1 MARLLTTDHTSQTVV
16 TALKDMLG
24 QINQMAIAPDRRVQ
38 TLTWDQ
44 GAEMA
49 ASGQLAEHFEGLKL
63 YFCDPHS
70 PCSGRVTRILMP
82 SYADSFRKAP
92 ILPR

>member
-1 MARLLTTDHTSQTVV
+1 MARLLTTDHSSHTVV

-24 QINQMAIAPDRRVQ
+24 QINQMATSPDHRVK

-49 ASGQLAEHFEGLKL
+49 TSSQLADHIEGLKM

-70 PCSGRVTRILMP
+70 GLSSKKCV
-82 SYADSFRKAP
+82 
-92 ILPR
+92 